1 MTWELYV
8 ATIVVTS
15 IVCYIL
21 MDYRIDDRDVQIYWL
36 NHDKRELEKQLGLV
50 CPACGG
56 PKSASERSVCRKC
69 DSAPQSFEEAMT
81 VLTDNG
87 LLHESQN

>member
-8 ATIVVTS
+8 ATIIGTT

-36 NHDKRELEKQLGLV
+36 NQEKTQLQMQLGLV

-56 PKSASERSVCRKC
+56 PKRSSAGTLCTKCER
-69 DSAPQSFEEAMT
+69 PTQSFDEAMA
-81 VLTDNG
+81 VLQDNG